1 MIDLFRALATLCEP
15 PQPETGCIA
24 AALGLPR
31 APTEAEYTEV
41 FVFQLYPYASVY
53 LGAEGMLGGEARD
66 RIAGFWRA
74 LGETPPTDP
83 DHLAVMLALYARLVE
98 LEQNATEPPRRS
110 ALHRARTAFL
120 WEHLLSWVPVYLLK
134 LLEIAPP
141 VYGAWGELLERTL
154 LGEARQLAG
163 IDRLPL
169 HFREAPPLPLLPPET
184 IESAAAAVLVPVG
197 SGIILTRA
205 DLARGARS
213 LGLAPRMGERRFILD
228 ALLGQHPEGVVG
240 WLAEEAHQWIM
251 RHRAHQEILGGVAR
265 FWTERAR
272 RTAGWLTALRD
283 SSRAVPSMPGG
294 SA

>member
-1 MIDLFRALATLCEP
+1 MIDLLRALATLCEP
-15 PQPETGCIA
+15 PRPETARIA

-31 APTEAEYTEV
+31 APTEDEYTEL

-74 LGETPPTDP
+74 LGETPPNDA

-98 LEQNATEPPRRS
+98 LEQGAMEPLRRS

-141 VYGAWGELLERTL
+141 VYGAWAELLERTL
-154 LGEARQLAG
+154 LGEARQRAG

-169 HFREAPPLPLLPPET
+169 HFREAPPLPPHPPET
-184 IESAAAAVLVPVG
+184 MEDVAALVLVPAR

-205 DLARGARS
+205 DLARGARG
-213 LGLAPRMGERRFILD
+213 LGLAPRVGERRFALD
-228 ALLGQHPEGVVG
+228 ALLGQDPEGVLR
-240 WLAEEAHQWIM
+240 WLAGEAHRWIT
-251 RHRAHQEILGGVAR
+251 RHETQGSILGEIAR
-265 FWTERAR
+265 FWAERAR
-272 RTAGWLTALRD
+272 RTAGALSALRNAAAG
-283 SSRAVPSMPGG
+283 RV
-294 SA
+294 